1 MEGTNE
7 KKGKIDKVQDS
18 LYSKS
23 TDAIFV
29 KRRHSLGEKEE
40 QIDVSTTWKEQKQ
53 DLESE
58 FKLPYTKILLGAL
71 IFFVL
76 AMFFAF
82 SRFFFGSNIVSGNN
96 IDILVSG
103 PVSIAGGEELPLEI
117 EVKNNN
123 NIDLK
128 VVDLR
133 IEFPAGTKSVN
144 DPTVDLK
151 RLSEVLGDIN
161 VGKSEKRII
170 KSILY
175 GEENTQKDIKLKVE
189 YRISGSNAIFSKEKV
204 FTVLISSSPVN
215 MVVNNPVEINA
226 NQLTTFNVDISSNS
240 ASVVKNLILKVD
252 YPFGFDLVSSD
263 PRPASYDDSIFV
275 IGDLAPGAKRT
286 IRLSGVVAGQD
297 GEERSFKFTLGNPDK
312 DNDRMIGTTL
322 SSYLSILSLKKS
334 SVGLDISINEQTDKD
349 VAINVGSR
357 NRISIFWRNNLPER
371 IYNMV
376 VKVKFTG
383 QALNKESFSVE
394 NGFYNS
400 FDNSIVFDKGS
411 ISLLSVVNPLDTGDM
426 NFDFSTL
433 LPASSPSVSFG
444 NSSIKLDITVLGN
457 RTGSDSAQETLFSE
471 TRNLKIS
478 SQLRLLSRGF
488 RTVGPFENSGP
499 FPPKVDN
506 ETTYTIT
513 WSATNSFNNVNGV
526 RVSAF
531 LPPNVKWTGYTSPG
545 TEKISYNQNTG
556 EVIWDIGDMR
566 SETGT
571 SYRPKDVS
579 FQIAITPSIT
589 QLGYELNLLNEATI
603 SGVDAYSGA
612 RIGEVRAPVTTNITA
627 DPSYVNDIGRVV
639 R

>member
-1 MEGTNE
+1 MEDSNE
-7 KKGKIDKVQDS
+7 KKGKIEKVQDS
-18 LYSKS
+18 LYSKN
-23 TDAIFV
+23 TDSIFV
-29 KRRHSLGEKEE
+29 KRRHGLNEKEE
-40 QIDVSTTWKEQKQ
+40 EIDVSSSWKEEKQ
-53 DLESE
+53 EVESE

-76 AMFFAF
+76 TMVFAF
-82 SRFFFGSNIVSGNN
+82 SRFFMGSNTVSGNN

-133 IEFPAGTKSVN
+133 MEFPAGTKSIS
-144 DPTVDLK
+144 DQSIEMK

-161 VGKSEKRII
+161 VGQSEKRVI

-175 GEENTQKDIKLKVE
+175 GEENTQKTIKIKVE
-189 YRISGSNAIFSKEKV
+189 YRIAGSNAIFSKEKD
-204 FTVLISSSPVN
+204 FIVLISSSPVN
-215 MVVNNPVEINA
+215 IIVNNPSEINS
-226 NQLTTFNVDISSNS
+226 NQLTTFNVDVTSNS
-240 ASVVKNLILKVD
+240 SSIIKNLILKVD

-263 PRPASYDDSIFV
+263 PRSASYDNSIFV

-286 IRLSGVVAGQD
+286 IRISGIVSGQD

-312 DNDRMIGTTL
+312 DNDRIVSTVLATYMSTL
-322 SSYLSILSLKKS
+322 SLRRSA
-334 SVGLDISINEQTDKD
+334 VGVEIGINDETGKD

-357 NRISIFWRNNLPER
+357 NRVHLFWKNNLSER
-371 IYNMV
+371 IYNMSV
-376 VKVKFTG
+376 RVKFSG
-383 QALNKESFSVE
+383 QALNRESFNVE
-394 NGFYNS
+394 NGYYNS
-400 FDNSIVFDKGS
+400 SDNSVIFDKS
-411 ISLLSVVNPLDTGDM
+411 DISLLSTVNPLDTGDM
-426 NFDFSTL
+426 SFDFSTL

-444 NSSIKLDITVLGN
+444 DSSVKLDITVLGN
-457 RTGSDSAQETLFSE
+457 RTDSDSAQEILFSE

-499 FPPKVDN
+499 FPPKADN

-513 WSATNSFNNVNGV
+513 WTSTNSFNNVTGV
-526 RVSAF
+526 RASAF
-531 LPPNVKWTGYTSPG
+531 LPPNVKWTGYTSPE
-545 TEKISYNQNTG
+545 TENITYNQNTG
-556 EVIWDIGDMR
+556 EVVWDIGDLR

-571 SYRPKDVS
+571 SYRPRDVS
-579 FQIAITPSIT
+579 FQVAITPSVT
-589 QLGYELNLLNEATI
+589 QIGYELNLLNEATI
-603 SGVDAYSGA
+603 SGIDAYSGA
-612 RIGEVRAPVTTNITA
+612 RIGEVRAPVTTNIVS
-627 DPSYVNDIGRVV
+627 DPAYINDIGRVV